1 MRAVIVAAALLI
13 GTAAY
18 AQDNSGGMQ
27 GSSASTAG
35 PTVAPADR
43 PVRRD
48 ARGIPVVSES
58 ASAPSGWNLPPGS
71 PGAAPPSQPAAQ
83 QGSTGPLPPCTRHV
97 TDRCTQTYER
107 SHGDAAPATAAAGT
121 SDDTG
126 AAADTDSGTTKAT
139 HHRRRG
145 HRK

>member
-18 AQDNSGGMQ
+18 AQDNSGSGGTQ
-27 GSSASTAG
+27 GTDASAG
-35 PTVAPADR
+35 GQTVAPSNAA
-43 PVRRD
+43 PRRD
-48 ARGIPVVSES
+48 ARGIPVISES
-58 ASAPSGWNLPPGS
+58 ANAPGGWNQPPGT
-71 PGAAPPSQPAAQ
+71 PGAAPPSQPAPQ

-107 SHGDAAPATAAAGT
+107 GHGDAGPATAAGT

-126 AAADTDSGTTKAT
+126 AAADTGTETKT
-139 HHRRRG
+139 TTHRRRR